1 MSKDTKVFVNSE
13 ISKLLASLVKQK
25 AKISSYQHEQI
36 LKGIQISFKA
46 AKQVLYETYPDKWAW
61 EQGLA
66 LLVDSCKLI
75 HLSCSQN
82 KWILGTYSYQY
93 RG

>member
-36 LKGIQISFKA
+36 LKAIQISFKA
-46 AKQVLYETYPDKWAW
+46 AKQVLYETCQDKYA
-61 EQGLA
+61 
-66 LLVDSCKLI
+66 
-75 HLSCSQN
+75 
-82 KWILGTYSYQY
+82 
-93 RG
+93 